1 MKKVFA
7 IFIIACLLICLGANV
22 VEAKSKIKK
31 YSLKSQKKCWKPIG
45 EKRVG

>member
-7 IFIIACLLICLGANV
+7 TFIIASLLVCLGANIA
-22 VEAKSKIKK
+22 EAKPKIKK
-31 YSLKSQKKCWKPIG
+31 YSLKSQKKCWKPRG